1 MFLNIN
7 IFPANVLQKHKYIN
21 LHYNISIW
29 NICFYDSL
37 HQSTFLNFQTFA
49 VPCMIEITYK
59 TETLLFL
66 YWFWL
71 YTRLFVYNLKLIIEL
86 KIWRTYIDK
95 YLVILFAQF
104 FRSVKMS
111 VSRVWGCSMRAS
123 FHSDMKHRK
132 KVSMIMYMKFPTL
145 AEICAIYGN
154 GFHNVLIPNVWRWAH
169 TTCDFFVLMDV
180 WHPFVYYLILGLRL
194 ILEEI
199 YLWSL
204 IFDK

>member
-111 VSRVWGCSMRAS
+111 VSRVWGCSMRA
-123 FHSDMKHRK
+123 FIAIWNTEK
-132 KVSMIMYMKFPTL
+132 KL
-145 AEICAIYGN
+145 AWLCTWN
-154 GFHNVLIPNVWRWAH
+154 SRLLPRSVLFTAM
-169 TTCDFFVLMDV
+169 DFTMS
-180 WHPFVYYLILGLRL
+180 
-194 ILEEI
+194 
-199 YLWSL
+199 WSPMCGVEL
-204 IFDK
+204 TPPVTFLC